1 MSKLEKIKMRLA
13 QLLEESVVNT
23 PVEVKMG
30 VVKTDKAVL
39 EYDGDEDL
47 VAGMPVYV
55 TNEETGERT
64 PATDGEYITEDN
76 KTISVVDG
84 KVESIVDPVA
94 EVDGADEEKPI
105 EEPTEET
112 PVEENPTEVEKA
124 EEVENPD
131 GSEEPTPDAVEELR
145 KEVDELYKIVDSIL
159 EKIGE
164 SRREADERF
173 AKIEKM
179 SAAASAEQKLEEMTN
194 PTTTKIGDAKLDAK
208 LERARQMNKD
218 WKA

>member
-1 MSKLEKIKMRLA
+1 MSKLQAIKTKLA
-13 QLLEESVVNT
+13 AMLEENIIETSI
-23 PVEVKMG
+23 EVKMG

-39 EYDGDEDL
+39 EFDGDEDL

-76 KTISVVDG
+76 KTITVVDG
-84 KVESIVDPVA
+84 KVESIIDPIA

-105 EEPTEET
+105 EEPI
-112 PVEENPTEVEKA
+112 EVEKA

-164 SRREADERF
+164 SRREVDERF

-194 PTTTKIGDAKLDAK
+194 PTTTKIGDAKIDAK
-208 LERARQMNKD
+208 IERVKQMNRNWRD
-218 WKA
+218 